1 MLPRK
6 TPCLLHFSQ
15 VSLVHFGDEAVF
27 LDEFQANSE
36 WDLIDS
42 SVAEN
47 VDDQRAGLIF
57 TLKLKRKPLY
67 TILNVISPIW
77 MLSIL
82 NIFVFMLPCDSGEK
96 ASYAVTVFLAFA
108 VFLSIISS
116 SLPTNSESISIMSIY
131 IVILTFQSTII
142 TMIALTIIRVRQFES
157 PVPGV
162 IVWFS
167 DIMHFRCHKRK
178 EKTNVVP
185 ITVDSHDEN
194 SLETIRFG
202 EGRQNGRNVNN
213 NREVRNNVTGISGEM
228 SITLTQVKDEGKGQ
242 INEVVCDWKT
252 VTNALDRFLFCFFA
266 MNTLVSSL
274 VCYVYASNGS
284 V

>member
-1 MLPRK
+1 MHLEDK
-6 TPCLLHFSQ
+6 
-15 VSLVHFGDEAVF
+15 AVF
-27 LDEFQANSE
+27 LDEFQTNSE

-67 TILNVISPIW
+67 TILTVISPIW

-142 TMIALTIIRVRQFES
+142 TMIALTEIRVRQFES

-178 EKTNVVP
+178 EKTKVVP
-185 ITVDSHDEN
+185 ITVDSHDEKN
-194 SLETIRFG
+194 IETIRFG
-202 EGRQNGRNVNN
+202 EGRNANN
-213 NREVRNNVTGISGEM
+213 NREVRNNMTGIAGEM
-228 SITLTQVKDEGKGQ
+228 SITLTQEKDEGKEHF
-242 INEVVCDWKT
+242 NEAVCDWKT

-274 VCYVYASNGS
+274 VCYLYASTGS

>member
-1 MLPRK
+1 M
-6 TPCLLHFSQ
+6 
-15 VSLVHFGDEAVF
+15 HFGDEAVF
-27 LDEFQANSE
+27 LDEFQSNSE

-67 TILNVISPIW
+67 TILTVISPIW

-142 TMIALTIIRVRQFES
+142 TMIALTVIRVRQFES

-167 DIMHFRCHKRK
+167 DTMHFRCRKRK

-194 SLETIRFG
+194 SIETFRLG
-202 EGRQNGRNVNN
+202 EGRQNGRK
-213 NREVRNNVTGISGEM
+213 EVRYNTTGIAGEM
-228 SITLTQVKDEGKGQ
+228 SITLTQEKDEGKEH
-242 INEVVCDWKT
+242 INEAVCDWKT

-266 MNTLVSSL
+266 INTLVSSF
-274 VCYVYASNGS
+274 VCYIYASTGS
-284 V
+284 I